1 MARPG
6 VSPGATSTD
15 PMRGRPSTDG
25 RVVRAGESAEA
36 LADGRPERTCTPPLA
51 GCVRANQAAPDP
63 TTTPTY
69 RSCRRFRRHP
79 WADDPRLTSGDARG
93 EVGGIQLDVFR
104 CSSGRAGHTAERGGN
119 DGIALPLAPTG
130 RAEGS
135 MTPAGNRRGR
145 RRLSP
150 PGVAGWRQRERGVVV
165 HGMPAGLGNGG
176 KASCGAFGGSAWP
189 VGPVSGGLVG
199 SSGAEGVRFLLPRTC
214 ARRWRPV

>member
-15 PMRGRPSTDG
+15 PIRGRPSTDG
-25 RVVRAGESAEA
+25 RVVRAGESADA

-104 CSSGRAGHTAERGGN
+104 CSSGRAGLCRLHVAEEAAGESCHDSGRGNPAGAGDLERQAPQGSAAVRAGCRGSREAERTTRCRFS
-119 DGIALPLAPTG
+119 PT
-130 RAEGS
+130 
-135 MTPAGNRRGR
+135 
-145 RRLSP
+145 
-150 PGVAGWRQRERGVVV
+150 
-165 HGMPAGLGNGG
+165 
-176 KASCGAFGGSAWP
+176 P
-189 VGPVSGGLVG
+189 VGV
-199 SSGAEGVRFLLPRTC
+199 
-214 ARRWRPV
+214 